1 MKEALIKTFEDERKQ
16 VERLFKERPYWMG
29 SPYEVVH
36 NALQRCLGVAQFV
49 QTCPNPVPF
58 EEVEMLYTNLKKSLE
73 NLLTNP

>member
-1 MKEALIKTFEDERKQ
+1 
-16 VERLFKERPYWMG
+16 MG